1 MSLVWNRQEIAG
13 LVFNRS
19 TVSACYNSEIV
30 WPVGG
35 GDRAA
40 LNRNGNAEVRTNEG
54 KEFL

>member
-1 MSLVWNRQEIAG
+1 MSLAWNGQEIAG

-19 TVSACYNSEIV
+19 TVSACYNGEIV